1 MKTHTGK
8 FPDAARWTRTLA
20 AALALLAAAAWTA
33 RAQTNLMVTGAT
45 HVQDSGQAT
54 GYIIFQTETPEGLD
68 DATSALLAAPEF
80 AVYRKAGLPDAAGD
94 YELTGVIR
102 PVADEPTVAALLQ
115 RSWALR
121 PDLPTAFQEDSLGEK
136 LDNMFGGLS
145 SSVAGQSTAA
155 KLSNAIA
162 AALADPAL
170 LTDLE
175 LLGKTFPG
183 VNLCLGRAWAG
194 GISAAGPTTFEI
206 RLRDSSGAEIGV
218 TARVTIDGSQAP
230 VPLPAPGNP
239 VDSGMEIS
247 DAALPGEAFSDF
259 RNESPANNTRAED
272 GFESLKEQAAGRKV
286 NRAARLRW
294 ATPVPLRQRSV
305 LLNGYNLWRLPAASV
320 DGAWLAAG
328 PTLSQLQTAGAVKVN
343 GLPILNSEDL
353 DAAAAVSAGPE
364 TSFFT
369 DELEEGTPLPGGA
382 AQFVYFATAVDVL
395 GRDGLVSPGGAVW
408 ILDRMP
414 PPVVEGVEVVNNYEW
429 SGGAG
434 GSGAQRFALSWN
446 RVEGDDESGTIV
458 YEVYRWRE
466 YDGAQRSLG
475 ALPVTTI
482 NGTLLLDDG
491 FDGSPTEDNARETFW
506 YTVRAVRVANAGGVE
521 SRYPA
526 AHSAPVFGVIRD
538 RNGPEV
544 VGGTVEESCLKPMVF
559 GGNGTVETIDDQRDE
574 RLVPIE
580 ISCEKMPA
588 ALDVLEW
595 AEFLATGSNGTEV
608 IARVYFDRNGRAER
622 RLELTAG
629 ELFSDTN
636 YIRSIACRV
645 GAVNGAVSDPVACN
659 LSQTLPKNAKRIVIP
674 FEAAAIRAS
683 VSGEP
688 CEQGG
693 GDYPWDPATGDAV
706 NGAGTVAGEPGTR
719 EFKIYR
725 RVGDGPLTFVD
736 RREVSEA
743 DSLADPVWSGWTDT
757 NPPPR
762 NGGRVCYFGQAF
774 SVDGMAGPMTRIAC
788 SVRAPA
794 SLPTPMLKRIVAV
807 SGDPSQPTK
816 LRISWVCAPTG
827 VDHFDLY
834 ISRNGLVPPSDFEVG
849 RLQANR
855 VADGVEVA
863 GQGDKRFGVYRT
875 SRVDG
880 LFRAPDAENPP
891 SDFQIDLPADSGA
904 TYTVLVRARGEPV
917 ENDPEGANTP
927 AGLLSEARDG
937 RWTQTAPVSVNVPW
951 PAREIPPKLEP
962 QTLWINP
969 ELRNRADS
977 LPADTGLAPVLLS
990 RPGFDGAGVRIGSFT
1005 SPSTPEQQSKGP
1017 IVVNNLRFDPNRHLY
1032 RLGREFGP
1040 ANSLLPCVLY
1050 RYRVQDGEDP
1060 GLSADLVQA
1069 SPLVESIA
1077 YGFVDQFGNPDNAAG
1092 MGTAIHDPFIQIQP
1106 VDGGG
1111 NSPTIEL
1118 VIADTLPVIRGQTY
1132 RYLLVRFDPVSK
1144 EPRDVIPVANSL
1156 TIP

>member
-1 MKTHTGK
+1 MKTHTGR
-8 FPDAARWTRTLA
+8 FLDAAQWTRTLA
-20 AALALLAAAAWTA
+20 SALALLAAAAWTA
-33 RAQTNLMVTGAT
+33 HAQTNLMVTGAT
-45 HVQDSGQAT
+45 HVEDSGQVT
-54 GYIIFQTETPEGLD
+54 GYILFQTETPEGLD

-80 AVYRKAGLPDAAGD
+80 AVYRKAGLPDGAGD

-121 PDLPTAFQEDSLGEK
+121 PDLPATFQEDSLGEK

-155 KLSNAIA
+155 KLVNAIA

-194 GISAAGPTTFEI
+194 EVSAAGPTTFEI

-218 TARVTIDGSQAP
+218 TARVTIDGSQTP
-230 VPLPAPGNP
+230 VLLPAPGNP

-259 RNESPANNTRAED
+259 RSESSTNNTRAED
-272 GFESLKEQAAGRKV
+272 GFEALKEQAAGRKV

-294 ATPVPLRQRSV
+294 ATPVPLRQRSI

-320 DGAWLAAG
+320 NEAWLAAG
-328 PTLSQLQTAGAVKVN
+328 PTLTQLQTAGAVKVN
-343 GLPILNSEDL
+343 GLPILNPEDL
-353 DAAAAVSAGPE
+353 DGATAVSAGPE
-364 TSFFT
+364 MSFFT

-382 AQFVYFATAVDVL
+382 AQFVYFTTAVDVL
-395 GRDGLVSPGGAVW
+395 GRDGSVSPGGAVW

-446 RVEGDDESGTIV
+446 RVEGDDESGTIL

-491 FDGSPTEDNARETFW
+491 LAGSPTEDNARETFW

-544 VGGTVEESCLKPMVF
+544 VGGNVAESCLKPLVF
-559 GGNGTVETIDDQRDE
+559 GGDGTVETIDDQKNE
-574 RLVPIE
+574 RIVPIE

-608 IARVYFDRNGRAER
+608 IARVYFDQNGRAER
-622 RLELTAG
+622 SLELTVG
-629 ELFSDTN
+629 ELFSETN
-636 YIRSIACRV
+636 TIRSIACRV
-645 GAVNGAVSDPVACN
+645 GAVNGAVSDPVACT
-659 LSQTLPKNAKRIVIP
+659 LPQTLPKNTKRIVIP
-674 FEAAAIRAS
+674 FEAGA
-683 VSGEP
+683 VLDVGP
-688 CEQGG
+688 CELGG
-693 GDYPWDPATGDAV
+693 GDFPWNPGTGEGV
-706 NGAGTVAGEPGTR
+706 NGTGTVQGERGTR

-725 RVGDGPLTFVD
+725 RVGNGPLTFVD
-736 RREVSEA
+736 RREVSEG
-743 DSLADPVWSGWTDT
+743 DSLVDPVWSAWTDT
-757 NPPPR
+757 NPPPLH
-762 NGGRVCYFGQAF
+762 GGRVCYFGQAF
-774 SVDGMAGPMTRIAC
+774 SVDGMAGPMQRIGC
-788 SVRAPA
+788 SVRSAA
-794 SLPTPMLKRIVAV
+794 SLPAPLLKRIETV
-807 SGDPSQPTK
+807 SPNPSLPTK

-834 ISRNGLVPPSDFEVG
+834 ISRNGLVPPANFGVD

-855 VADGVEVA
+855 VANGVEVA
-863 GQGDKRFGVYRT
+863 GQGEKRFGVYRT

-880 LFRAPDAENPP
+880 RFRAPDAENSP
-891 SDFQIDLPADSGA
+891 SAFQIDLPADKGA

-917 ENDPEGANTP
+917 ENDHEGAGT
-927 AGLLSEARDG
+927 LSGPFSEGRDG
-937 RWTQTAPVSVNVPW
+937 RWAQTVTTSVNVPW

-962 QTLWINP
+962 QSLWIVP
-969 ELRNRADS
+969 GLLNRAIS
-977 LPADTGLAPVLLS
+977 VPAATGLAPVLLS
-990 RPGFDGAGVRIGSFT
+990 RPGFNGVGVRIGSFT
-1005 SPSTPEQQSKGP
+1005 SPGTPQQELKGQ
-1017 IVVNNLRFDPNRHLY
+1017 ITINNLRFDPNRHLY
-1032 RLGREFGP
+1032 RLGRQFSS
-1040 ANSLLPCVLY
+1040 ANALLPCALY

-1069 SPLVESIA
+1069 SPLMESIA
-1077 YGFVDQFGNPDNAAG
+1077 YGFVDGSGTPDNAAG
-1092 MGTAIHDPFIQIQP
+1092 TGTAIHDPFIQIQP

-1111 NSPTIEL
+1111 NSPTVEL

-1144 EPRDVIPVANSL
+1144 EPRDVIPVANSI